1 MINSGSNKTQKNN
14 NQDEVEV
21 IVRNLP
27 NEVRTE
33 DILEYLSV
41 AGPIKSCKFTK

>member
-1 MINSGSNKTQKNN
+1 MYQEQMINSGSNKAQKNN

-27 NEVRTE
+27 N
-33 DILEYLSV
+33 
-41 AGPIKSCKFTK
+41 